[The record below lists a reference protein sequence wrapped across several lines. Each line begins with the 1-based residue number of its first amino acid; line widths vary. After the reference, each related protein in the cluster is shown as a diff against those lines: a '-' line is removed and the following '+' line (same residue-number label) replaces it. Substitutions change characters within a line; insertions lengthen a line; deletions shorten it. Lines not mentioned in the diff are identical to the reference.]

1 MKKAEAGSGALG
13 RSGSWP
19 ASSAVGAAGGLSQQ
33 LGSAASTHCTAR
45 REAVVRRSSRDG
57 GQFHWEGGEAARTGH
72 GSQQPLNS
80 EHCRV
85 LAVDVTPQTAS
96 ARNTGR
102 QTLSDP

>member
-45 REAVVRRSSRDG
+45 REAVVRRSGRDR
-57 GQFHWEGGEAARTGH
+57 GQFHWEGGEAARV
-72 GSQQPLNS
+72 QYQRPNS
-80 EHCRV
+80 LLHT
-85 LAVDVTPQTAS
+85 AVALEKPK
-96 ARNTGR
+96 
-102 QTLSDP
+102 